1 MDHYCGAQLSVAW
14 PMVVSGGLIAPTIIT
29 IITIIPFPIGDGTI
43 LGVAARRPSHDR
55 GLHRGKGHGIR
66 AQGHVPGQR

>member
-1 MDHYCGAQLSVAW
+1 MW
-14 PMVVSGGLIAPTIIT
+14 PGLMVVPGGLIASTIIIT